1 MGDDMPPDDP
11 GVAPPF
17 HDLEVDEDGVATPS
31 GIDTSTEAGDLQERI
46 DRLGI
51 DTLLTGDGVVDRL
64 RLLAGA
70 LRRQADRLEAAG
82 GADLVTHF
90 YRASADVADEGA
102 DHIERLQSWKNEAC
116 EVIEAWEMVW
126 SALGAPGNLGDFKS
140 AATLAAVE
148 RLVAERD
155 EARAVLA
162 AVPDDV
168 RRLAEAVVD
177 IEVSGVLPEGWTVSS
192 DDLNPDLLIVS
203 EPEEIRFALEPH
215 DDEWSCED
223 DTRVT
228 FGPTAVE
235 AVRAALAAAG
245 VEAPAAGT
253 DGGGA

>member
-1 MGDDMPPDDP
+1 MGDVPPDDP

-17 HDLEVDEDGVATPS
+17 HNLEVDEDGVATPA
-31 GIDTSTEAGDLQERI
+31 GIDTSTEAVYFG
-46 DRLGI
+46 
-51 DTLLTGDGVVDRL
+51 T
-64 RLLAGA
+64 
-70 LRRQADRLEAAG
+70 
-82 GADLVTHF
+82 
-90 YRASADVADEGA
+90 
-102 DHIERLQSWKNEAC
+102 
-116 EVIEAWEMVW
+116 
-126 SALGAPGNLGDFKS
+126 GAPTYKASHLI
-140 AATLAAVE
+140 AA
-148 RLVAERD
+148 LVAERD

-253 DGGGA
+253 DGGA